1 MGDRNSSVAKDGLT
15 AVHVTDRSVHKIG
28 AHRLWTMDLAEIWD
42 YRALM
47 LLLAW
52 RSIRVRYKQ
61 TILGLLWALI
71 APVAFTAMFVLFFSL
86 LPVRPSGDL
95 PYVPVAFAGMILW
108 QFFSRGVTE
117 AGVSLT
123 ANANLIT
130 KIYFPRVI
138 LPLAAAVSS
147 LAELLITLTLLVT
160 LLLFYGVP
168 IGVQILW
175 APLFILHVFVLVVGF
190 GLWLSAIDGLFR
202 DLRHAMPLLLQLGMF
217 VSPVAY
223 TTSALVPAKWH
234 WLYNINPMVMPLEGF
249 RWAALPGAPLP
260 AGGDIAISIVVTA
273 VIFFSGAVFFA
284 RVERKVVDLV

>member
-117 AGVSLT
+117 AGVSLDCERKSDHKD
-123 ANANLIT
+123 L
-130 KIYFPRVI
+130 FPACD
-138 LPLAAAVSS
+138 LATGGRRIVPCGTTDHADFADCPASFLRGADWRTNPMGAAVHS
-147 LAELLITLTLLVT
+147 ARVR
-160 LLLFYGVP
+160 
-168 IGVQILW
+168 
-175 APLFILHVFVLVVGF
+175 F
-190 GLWLSAIDGLFR
+190 GGRIW
-202 DLRHAMPLLLQLGMF
+202 
-217 VSPVAY
+217 
-223 TTSALVPAKWH
+223 
-234 WLYNINPMVMPLEGF
+234 PMVICN
-249 RWAALPGAPLP
+249 RRALP
-260 AGGDIAISIVVTA
+260 
-273 VIFFSGAVFFA
+273 
-284 RVERKVVDLV
+284 

>member
-1 MGDRNSSVAKDGLT
+1 MDDLSSSEAKTVFT
-15 AVHVTDRSVHKIG
+15 AAQASGHSFHRIG
-28 AHRLWTMDLAEIWD
+28 APRLWTIDLVEVWD
-42 YRALM
+42 YRALI

-147 LAELLITLTLLVT
+147 LTELLVT
-160 LLLFYGVP
+160 FVMLLVLLLFYDVP
-168 IGVQILW
+168 IGPMILVVP
-175 APLFILHVFVLVVGF
+175 ALIMHVFILVVGF
-190 GLWLSAIDGLFR
+190 GLWLAAIDGLFR

-217 VSPVAY
+217 ISPVAY
-223 TTSALVPAKWH
+223 TTSALVPTEWH
-234 WLYNINPMVMPLEGF
+234 WLYNINPMVVPLEGF
-249 RWAALPGAPLP
+249 RWATIAGASAP
-260 AGGDIAISIVVTA
+260 AGGDIAISLLVTV
-273 VIFFSGAVFFA
+273 VIFCSGAMFFA